1 MAIYFDESTRM
12 FFLEGKNISY
22 VFGINETNFP
32 EHYYFGEKIGR
43 DDLRYSLGQGGDWAE
58 AAIPGEFRAS
68 WRKSYNHYAAEISS
82 YGASDYHECMV
93 QIRFAN
99 GSRINEFLYDSY
111 EILSE
116 RPKISGMPSM
126 RGGQTLKLVVK
137 DKNSDIK
144 VNLFYTVYDDIDVIC
159 RRMEIINGTNEDIT
173 ILRAYS
179 FTLELPR
186 NDYEMLTLHGAWGR
200 ERIPERI
207 PFHHGV
213 VSIDSKSG
221 SSSSRLNPFMAILN
235 KNTDEYNGEAIGI
248 NLVYSGSYAL
258 KAEVGSKGS
267 SRVMGGINDF
277 DFAWKL
283 DAGETFATPEAVIV
297 YSSNGLNNMSQTFHD
312 AYRKYLINPR
322 YVNSCRP
329 VVINSW
335 EAAYFSFDNERLKG
349 IIDVVKGS
357 GIDTFVLDDGW
368 FGIRNN
374 DRSGLG
380 DWFVNTEKLKGGL
393 KPIIDY
399 CHEAGMKFGL
409 WFEPEMVNPDSDLY
423 RAHPDW
429 AIQVP
434 NVEPC
439 LARQQL
445 VLDITR
451 EEVRDYIVEAV
462 SKILREHEI
471 DYVKWDFNR
480 VLTENYS
487 VALPAERQQ
496 EVHHRFVLGYY
507 NLCER
512 LVNGFPNIMFEGCA
526 GGGGR
531 MDPGSLYYFPQYWLS
546 DDTDAYMRT
555 QIQYGTSICYPL
567 SVMSCHTSICPN
579 HQSGRTV
586 SFKTRADIAHLGAT
600 GYELDTK
607 KLTQEEI
614 EQIRG
619 QVEDYHS
626 MERLMLE
633 GDLYRIENT
642 CEGNYFAVA
651 IVSKDKSEA
660 RITAMR
666 ALCIPN
672 DEVKRIYPKGLDKNA
687 VYHIKELDID
697 LSGATI
703 MNVGIT
709 LPNKAEDFK
718 TFVFTLNRV

>member
-1 MAIYFDESTRM
+1 MAIYFDEATRT

-43 DDLRYSLGQGGDWAE
+43 DDLRYSLSQGGDWAE
-58 AAIPGEFRAS
+58 AAIPGERRAIN
-68 WRKSYNHYAAEISS
+68 RKSYNHYGAEISM
-82 YGASDYHECMV
+82 YGCSDYHECMLQV
-93 QIRFAN
+93 KFAN

-116 RPKISGMPSM
+116 KPAIEGMPSM
-126 RGGQTLKLVVK
+126 RGGETLKLVVK

-144 VNLFYTVYDDIDVIC
+144 ANLYYTVYDDVDVIC
-159 RRMEIINGTNEDIT
+159 RRMEVINGTNEDIT

-186 NDYEMLTLHGAWGR
+186 NDFDMLSLQGAWAR
-200 ERIPERI
+200 ERRPERT
-207 PFHHGV
+207 PLHHGV
-213 VSIDSKSG
+213 TSIDSKAGASSG
-221 SSSSRLNPFMAILN
+221 RLNPFAAILD
-235 KNTDEYNGEAIGI
+235 KNTDEYHGNAIGV
-248 NLVYSGSYAL
+248 NLVYSGSFVI
-258 KAEVGSKGS
+258 KADVGSNGNT
-267 SRVMGGINDF
+267 RVMGGINDF
-277 DFAWKL
+277 DFSWKL

-297 YSSNGLNNMSQTFHD
+297 YSANGINEMSQNFHD

-322 YVNSCRP
+322 FVRSCRP
-329 VVINSW
+329 IVINNW
-335 EAAYFSFDNERLKG
+335 EATYFDFNTERLKG

-368 FGIRNN
+368 FGVRNN
-374 DRSGLG
+374 DRAGLG
-380 DWFVNTEKLKGGL
+380 DWVVNTEKLQGGL

-429 AIQVP
+429 AIKVP
-434 NVEPC
+434 GVEPSR
-439 LARQQL
+439 ARCQL

-451 EEVRDYIVEAV
+451 SDVRDYIVDVV

-480 VLTENYS
+480 ALTENFS
-487 VALPAERQQ
+487 SALPAERQQ
-496 EVHHRFVLGYY
+496 EVQHRFVLGFYDI
-507 NLCER
+507 CER

-531 MDPGSLYYFPQYWLS
+531 MDPGTLYYFPQYWLS

-555 QIQYGTSICYPL
+555 QIQYGSSICYPL
-567 SVMSCHTSICPN
+567 SAMSCHTSICPN

-607 KLTQEEI
+607 QLAQEEI

-619 QVEDYHS
+619 QVEDYHA
-626 MERLMLE
+626 MERLMLD
-633 GDLYRIENT
+633 GDLYRIEST

-660 RITAMR
+660 HITAMR

-703 MNVGIT
+703 MNVGLV
-709 LPNKAEDFK
+709 LPNDLEDFK
-718 TFVFTLNRV
+718 TFIFTLKRV